1 MYKVSATLTFA
12 AAHSLRGYDGA
23 CENLHG
29 HNWVVTATLGTDVL
43 DEVGIAF
50 DFKNLKRDLNEIVD
64 RFDHQF
70 LNEVKPFNKINATS
84 ENMAKFIFDTLG
96 QKLPQH
102 VKVVSVEVGESE
114 KYKAIYEE
122 KQ

>member
-12 AAHSLRGYDGA
+12 AAHSLRGYEGA

-29 HNWVVTATLGTDVL
+29 HNWVVTVTLGTEVL
-43 DEVGIAF
+43 DDVGIAY
-50 DFKNLKRDLNEIVD
+50 DFKNMKIDLNEIID

-70 LNEVKPFNKINATS
+70 LNEVEPFDKINATS
-84 ENMAKFIFDTLG
+84 ENLAKYIFDTMG
-96 QKLPQH
+96 EKLPKH
-102 VKVVSVEVGESE
+102 VRVVSVEVGESD

-122 KQ
+122 

>member
-12 AAHSLRGYDGA
+12 AAHSLRGYEGA

-29 HNWVVTATLGTDVL
+29 HNWVVTATLRTEIL
-43 DEVGIAF
+43 DDVGIAY
-50 DFKNLKRDLNEIVD
+50 DFKNLKKDLKKIID
-64 RFDHQF
+64 TFDHQF
-70 LNEVKPFNKINATS
+70 LNNIKPFDKINATS
-84 ENMAKFIFDTLG
+84 ENMARYIFESLAK
-96 QKLPQH
+96 KLPDH

-122 KQ
+122 